1 MLIAICIKK
10 SHTDPKARCLSVTSA
25 LRRLRRRNEA
35 SLGYTANPR
44 PTAELLIFGL
54 KLSLLSAELTH
65 CMETVLEIEFF
76 TYTLPLV
83 SALWF

>member
-35 SLGYTANPR
+35 SLGYTR

-65 CMETVLEIEFF
+65 CMETVLEREFF